1 MSDTPAWKADPRVL
15 PVQKRTVQFKSCR
28 HCGISP
34 VKPASETPACEAD
47 PRVPPVHEQTVQ
59 FKSCRR
65 CGVVKPSETPARVA
79 DLRVPP
85 AQEPTVQFKPC
96 RRCGIVKPSTDFYK
110 NKTNQDGLYNS
121 CKACF
126 GCAPALR
133 GAPPGCRMP
142 SLRLG
147 SSRE

>member
-1 MSDTPAWKADPRVL
+1 M
-15 PVQKRTVQFKSCR
+15 QFKSCR
-28 HCGISP
+28 RCGV
-34 VKPASETPACEAD
+34 VKPSGTPARVAD
-47 PRVPPVHEQTVQ
+47 PPVSSAQEPTVQ

-65 CGVVKPSETPARVA
+65 CGVVKPSM
-79 DLRVPP
+79 
-85 AQEPTVQFKPC
+85 
-96 RRCGIVKPSTDFYK
+96 DFYK
-110 NKTNQDGLYNS
+110 NKTNQDGLYNN

-133 GAPPGCRMP
+133 AAPSCCGMP